1 METTTIR
8 VTSKTRDRLN
18 ALARRRGMAAGQLV
32 EQLVRDADD
41 EALLESAEDAW
52 GRMASEPKMLAAYR
66 EESAEL
72 ESFGSPLPED

>member
-1 METTTIR
+1 
-8 VTSKTRDRLN
+8 
-18 ALARRRGMAAGQLV
+18 MAAGQLV